1 MFAHFS
7 NLQRHHYHKDILF
20 NPYLTQERLSSNCF
34 HNLPYIYH
42 NTNIIPISHHKQ
54 KFSFLKVLG
63 ILSYVSIPS
72 LIVTAPSL
80 AVGKKVIKYANS
92 YNAASSLLA
101 GAIAG
106 CLSKSLTAP
115 LEKITLTYQLN
126 PFSSSSISA
135 SMKSIYSS
143 EGISGLFKGNLL
155 NILEAIPD
163 TSIKFYTFERAKSFL
178 LKNNI
183 THKKINSFIAGSLA
197 GIVTNIFI
205 YPFQVT
211 RTQLA
216 LRKNKG
222 LPISKVMKQMYREN
236 GLSSFYKGGCIK
248 AVSSILKNG
257 MNLYLYDYMKMN
269 NFNSLVSGGLST
281 LITSTLLYPFCS
293 VQSRSIAEGSNF
305 ATTIKTLVRTGGMKG
320 LYKGYLPS
328 ITKIVSSNGLSFWI
342 YDKVQYKLKK
352 KIV

>member
-205 YPFQVT
+205 YPFEVT

-222 LPISKVMKQMYREN
+222 LPISKVMKQM
-236 GLSSFYKGGCIK
+236 
-248 AVSSILKNG
+248 
-257 MNLYLYDYMKMN
+257 
-269 NFNSLVSGGLST
+269 
-281 LITSTLLYPFCS
+281 
-293 VQSRSIAEGSNF
+293 
-305 ATTIKTLVRTGGMKG
+305 
-320 LYKGYLPS
+320 
-328 ITKIVSSNGLSFWI
+328 
-342 YDKVQYKLKK
+342 
-352 KIV
+352 